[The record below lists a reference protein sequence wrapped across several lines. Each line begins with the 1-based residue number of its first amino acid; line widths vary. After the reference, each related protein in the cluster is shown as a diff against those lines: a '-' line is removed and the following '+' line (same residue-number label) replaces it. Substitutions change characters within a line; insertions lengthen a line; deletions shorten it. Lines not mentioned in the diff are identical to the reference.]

1 MHVTQMERSTMS
13 SGPARASKQDVPILL
28 CERVGPIAVL
38 TLNRPVVRNSL
49 SEAMIAQ
56 LHAAL
61 NEIGEDRDVRALVIA
76 ANGPAFSAG
85 HDLKELTARRSD
97 ADGGRA
103 YFSGIMN
110 ACSAMMQ
117 AIVHLEK
124 PVVAA
129 VQGLATAAGCQLVA
143 SCDLAVASE
152 AATFATPGVDI
163 GLFCST
169 PMVAL
174 SRNVPRKQAMEMLL
188 TGEPISAVTARNIG
202 LINRVVPAGRERDA
216 AIELA
221 QKVALKS
228 AHTVKLG
235 KAAFYRQAEMS
246 LADAYRY
253 AAEVMTENMMARDA
267 EEGICAFIEKRE
279 PKWQDR

>member
-1 MHVTQMERSTMS
+1 MS
-13 SGPARASKQDVPILL
+13 AQAARAEAPQAPILL
-28 CERVGPIAVL
+28 RETIGSIAVL
-38 TLNRPVVRNSL
+38 TLNRPAARNSL
-49 SEAMIAQ
+49 SEGLIAE

-61 NEIGEDRDVRALVIA
+61 NDIGGDKAVRAVVIA

-97 ADGGRA
+97 ADRGRA
-103 YFSGIMN
+103 YFAELMN

-117 AIVHLEK
+117 AVVRLPK

-129 VQGLATAAGCQLVA
+129 VQGIATAAGCQLVA

-188 TGEPISAVTARNIG
+188 TGEPVSAATAKEIG
-202 LINRVVPAGRERDA
+202 LINRVVPAGTERDA
-216 AIELA
+216 AIALA

-235 KAAFYRQAEMS
+235 KEAFYRQAEMN
-246 LADAYRY
+246 LADAYRF

-267 EEGICAFIEKRE
+267 EEGIGAFIEKRE

>member
-1 MHVTQMERSTMS
+1 MTAQT
-13 SGPARASKQDVPILL
+13 ARAATPQPPILL
-28 CERVGPIAVL
+28 RQARGSIAVL
-38 TLNRPVVRNSL
+38 TLNRPDARNSL
-49 SEAMIAQ
+49 SEGLIAE

-61 NEIGEDRDVRALVIA
+61 AEIHDDASVRAVVIA
-76 ANGPAFSAG
+76 ANGAAFSAG
-85 HDLKELTARRSD
+85 HDMKELTARRTD
-97 ADGGRA
+97 ADRGRA
-103 YFSGIMN
+103 YFAQVMN

-117 AIVHLEK
+117 AIVHLPK

-129 VQGLATAAGCQLVA
+129 VQGIATAAGCQLVA

-152 AATFATPGVDI
+152 TAGFATPGVDI

-188 TGEPISAVTARNIG
+188 TGEPISAATARDIG
-202 LINRVVPAGRERDA
+202 LGNRGGAVGTERDA

-228 AHTVKLG
+228 AYTVKLG
-235 KAAFYRQAEMS
+235 KEAFYRQAEMS

-253 AAEVMTENMMARDA
+253 AAEVMTENMLACDA
-267 EEGICAFIEKRE
+267 EEGIGAFIEKRA